1 VCHLPANK
9 LLSPFAKTTILSNIC
24 VFAEAVILLLMK
36 QTPSVVKNGFC
47 MKNSSQQE
55 VAFEL
60 GTTQVDNKSS
70 HLNENKVTFYLH
82 LIKEDKS
89 KAKALFVVYT

>member
-1 VCHLPANK
+1 
-9 LLSPFAKTTILSNIC
+9 
-24 VFAEAVILLLMK
+24 MK
-36 QTPSVVKNGFC
+36 QTPSVVKNGC
-47 MKNSSQQE
+47 CKKNSSQQE

-60 GTTQVDNKSS
+60 GTTQVDSKSS

-89 KAKALFVVYT
+89 QNKALIVLYT